1 MNNHRNNNVTMK
13 QCVNKYIVVSF
24 ISVIVFFTSVVSV
37 SAQQITLSISPP
49 IIQTIIK
56 PGKSILIAYTLKNVG
71 DPAVLKSFVRSF
83 TPKNNLGQIDI
94 QDELNGPVRFSLD
107 NSVIKLDEPYFLKN
121 GETQQLLLRIRI
133 PDGAPE
139 GDYYYTLLSQT
150 QEPPSSDGSTASQ
163 ARATIGSN
171 ILITITN
178 TGSLELKGGIAQF
191 DILSRFKFNIFG
203 KKINVI
209 DSSDYVP
216 VVLVVNNT
224 GNNSFQPQGQIRLT
238 GNFGEMA
245 NYDIIQQNILAH
257 SQRLLQATPSA
268 EINCDSSQQ
277 TACKTVSSLLLNG
290 FFIGRYRLNV
300 DLNFVENTPQISD
313 VTTFIA
319 LPLKILLGI
328 FLALGVTLLIVKKMR
343 D

>member
-1 MNNHRNNNVTMK
+1 MK
-13 QCVNKYIVVSF
+13 IITKYV
-24 ISVIVFFTSVVSV
+24 ISVFFLATFYSLLATVTH
-37 SAQQITLSISPP
+37 AQQITLSISPP

-56 PGKSILIAYTLKNVG
+56 PGKSILIAYTLKNLG

-94 QDELNGPVRFSLD
+94 QDDLNGPVRFSLD

-171 ILITITN
+171 ILITITS
-178 TGSLELKGGIAQF
+178 TGNLELKGGIAQF
-191 DILSRFKFNIFG
+191 DILSRFKLNLFG

-216 VVLVVNNT
+216 VVFVVNNT
-224 GNNSFQPQGQIRLT
+224 GNNSFQPQGQISLT
-238 GNFGEMA
+238 GNFGEKA
-245 NYDIIQQNILAH
+245 NYDILPQNILAH
-257 SQRLLQATPSA
+257 SQRLLQAAPSA
-268 EINCDSSQQ
+268 DINCDGSKKSACQ
-277 TACKTVSSLLLNG
+277 TVNSLVLNG
-290 FFIGRYRLNV
+290 FFIGRYRLNT
-300 DLNFVENTPQISD
+300 DLIFGENTPQLSAT
-313 VTTFIA
+313 TTFIA
-319 LPLKILLGI
+319 LPLKIFLGI
-328 FLALGVTLLIVKKMR
+328 ILAVGITLLIVKKMR